1 MKSILKVDP
10 AIYFRGLEEIKSI
23 NILENGAIL
32 IHYTI
37 TDEFM
42 KEREL
47 YNKDRQ
53 LQLDPNEKRP
63 ILKEQDY
70 ALPTDTIE
78 TREIIFYEFKGDE
91 R

>member
-1 MKSILKVDP
+1 MKSILKIDP

-23 NILENGAIL
+23 NILENGAVL

-47 YNKDRQ
+47 YHKDRQ

-63 ILKEQDY
+63 VLREQDY
-70 ALPTDTIE
+70 ALRTDTIE
-78 TREIIFYEFKGDE
+78 NGEIVFYEFEGGKK
-91 R
+91 

>member
-78 TREIIFYEFKGDE
+78 TGEIIFYEFKGDE